1 MLILLMPLMIA
12 DAADVICGLISVVC
26 CLILILKLLLTPL
39 PPHVQENYVLY
50 RKLLHDLRKASP
62 QENSEPL
69 VHGSK

>member
-39 PPHVQENYVLY
+39 PPHVQESYVL
-50 RKLLHDLRKASP
+50 
-62 QENSEPL
+62 
-69 VHGSK
+69 